1 LEPFKIGDVIA
12 GKYEIARVLGR
23 GGMGVVVAAR
33 HRELDEEVAL
43 KFLHPSLADRPE
55 SYARFTREARTAT
68 RIKSEHVARVF
79 DVGTEAGVPFIV
91 MECLTGEDL
100 TRVLQ
105 RRGPLPPA
113 EAVDLLL
120 QACEALAEAHKLGI
134 VHRDL
139 KPANLFVTTRPD
151 GTPCIKVLD
160 FGIARSTSLEDVSVT
175 ASAAV
180 VGTPLY
186 MSPEQL
192 ASSRTADA
200 RCDVWA
206 LGVILYELVTGQ
218 RPFSGESFATIAAA
232 ILGGS
237 FPPPSE
243 LRPAVPAPLEQAIAE
258 TLARDPESRPSS
270 VAAFAAR
277 IAPCG
282 SDAARASCRRIERIA
297 ARASTS
303 IPPAESPEATLAD
316 GPPSSVAR
324 ALQAPQEVTLA
335 PALSQSVDTAERR
348 RVPRLAKVAIGACCS
363 ALLLSWIIL
372 SLPPKPGGGR
382 EGGSPAEGAPETPSA
397 QGVTAAAG
405 DAAAI
410 VAAPDA
416 GDAGAGW
423 RAHLVTLRA
432 DSLKDVDLSGVA
444 LGDFAVAA
452 PPSGEHPQGVIA
464 ALGFR
469 DSYDKSS
476 NETSVFVVAIDL
488 ADERVLADSWLGYA
502 VPGTIVDI
510 ASTPR
515 GAVAAK
521 QTDKALELTLFN
533 GGTIVADNVSL
544 PALAAKPD
552 HELRAFTTLGDRIVV
567 ATGGYPTTT
576 VWILDAQGRLLTS
589 HACHGS
595 LFAPGPAQLVQ
606 RGDDVLVTN
615 FLAEGPEADRVPV
628 CAGRLHG
635 TPRWREVTLRDGKL
649 SVEAAGIYFT
659 HNGGADKAYTK
670 ALDDNLQP
678 TGLPPPPATTP
689 VAHPPCAGLTGTML
703 RHGESVGGVEVLD
716 MEACCGD
723 TGGGLF
729 ICRPAEGGRAR

>member
-1 LEPFKIGDVIA
+1 MDPFKIGDVVA
-12 GKYEIARVLGR
+12 GKYEITRVLGR

-33 HRELDEEVAL
+33 HPGLGEDVAL

-68 RIKSEHVARVF
+68 RIKSEHVARVY
-79 DVGTEAGVPFIV
+79 DVGTADGTPYIV

-100 TRVLQ
+100 ARVLQ
-105 RRGPLPPA
+105 RRGPLPPS
-113 EAVDLLL
+113 EAVELLL

-151 GTPCIKVLD
+151 GTPCVKVLD
-160 FGIARSTSLEDVSVT
+160 FGISRSTSLEDVSVT

-200 RCDVWA
+200 RSDVWA
-206 LGVILYELVTGQ
+206 LGVILYELLTGK

-243 LRPAVPAPLEQAIAE
+243 LCPAVPAPLEQAIAE

-303 IPPAESPEATLAD
+303 TPPAESPEATLAD
-316 GPPSSVAR
+316 GQPSSVVR
-324 ALQAPQEVTLA
+324 AMQAPQEVTLA

-348 RVPRLAKVAIGACCS
+348 PSPGLGWLARLAIGAGG
-363 ALLLSWIIL
+363 AGLLLAVVVLGWRL
-372 SLPPKPGGGR
+372 RL
-382 EGGSPAEGAPETPSA
+382 GSASPETPSA

-423 RAHLVTLRA
+423 RAHVITLRA

-488 ADERVLADSWLGYA
+488 ADERILADSWIGYA
-502 VPGTIVDI
+502 LPGTIVEI

-533 GGTIVADNVSL
+533 GGAIVADNVSL

-659 HNGGADKAYTK
+659 HNGGADKAFTK

-703 RHGESVGGVEVLD
+703 RHGETVGGVEVLD

-723 TGGGLF
+723 SGGGLF